1 MSITWFWIILISVL
15 AIIEAATVNLVTIWF
30 VISGIA
36 ALALSYFV
44 NSFQIQLAIFVLGG
58 IALIPFTKKVANM
71 LSSNVKTNTDRL
83 IGMVGTVTQDIEENE
98 IGEVKADGKLWSA
111 ISSTSIKKGTKV
123 IVLSIN
129 GVKLKVIPED
139 EKWKPSSL

>member
-44 NSFQIQLAIFVLGG
+44 NSFHIQLAIFVLGG